1 VRTHATTF
9 ENASNLPENYLE
21 SLKAHYAGTRLGRQ
35 ELDGEIIEDNER
47 AWWRRDMIARSRVTV
62 APPCDRVVV
71 AVDPPASPRGGCGI
85 VIVGQLGDQAYVLG
99 DYSRE
104 HMGPSEW
111 AGRAADAYLDFEATC
126 LLAEA
131 NQGGDMVEST
141 LRSINRNMN
150 VKKAHAAKSK
160 MARAEPVAALYEQN
174 RVHHVGQ
181 FAQLEDQMCQY
192 DGTGPSPDRYDAL
205 VWALT
210 ELFLGK
216 PAAVPMARFA

>member
-1 VRTHATTF
+1 MTRATTF
-9 ENASNLPENYLE
+9 DNASNLPENYLE
-21 SLKAHYAGTRLGRQ
+21 SLEAHYAGTRLGRQ

-47 AWWRRDMIARSRVTV
+47 AWWRRELIDRSRVTE
-62 APPCDRVVV
+62 APQCDRVVV
-71 AVDPPASPRGGCGI
+71 AVDPPATAHGGCGI

-111 AGRAADAYLDFEATC
+111 AGRAADAYVEFEATC
-126 LLAEA
+126 LLAEV

-150 VKKAHAAKSK
+150 VKKAHASKSK
-160 MARAEPVAALYEQN
+160 MTRAEPVVALYEQN

-216 PAAVPMARFA
+216 PEAQPHARFA